1 MYYWNYKKIGVLLS
15 DEQEMA
21 LVRKFAND
29 STEVVGYKLPFEV
42 RKALKKKISQY
53 LKTLLLNNP
62 EEFERQY
69 YRFSYHDESAQKMFP
84 HILEVFGWNTKK
96 AVFGKYELRHSNE
109 DPFHNLVDSL
119 YGALNKTGTNYYITL
134 MERGLL
140 PWTRYRPHSYISFPE
155 ESIKL
160 VEGDISQFFVM
171 TDVLHIR
178 FSSKAIE
185 LFISKSE

>member
-1 MYYWNYKKIGVLLS
+1 
-15 DEQEMA
+15 MA
-21 LVRKFAND
+21 EGYMIWPDRI
-29 STEVVGYKLPFEV
+29 ST
-42 RKALKKKISQY
+42 
-53 LKTLLLNNP
+53 
-62 EEFERQY
+62 
-69 YRFSYHDESAQKMFP
+69 SYGTQP
-84 HILEVFGWNTKK
+84 
-96 AVFGKYELRHSNE
+96 YELRHSNFFTVSSPRITTDE
-109 DPFHNLVDSL
+109 DPFHNLIDSL
-119 YGALNKTGTNYYITL
+119 HGALNKTGTNYYITL

-178 FSSKAIE
+178 FSSKPIE